1 MLENRRGDFLTHTV
15 EGCSLQADSQ
25 SKSVDDRLTLSQNQL
40 VVVVV
45 AAAAATNDVDNA
57 LKLTV

>member
-1 MLENRRGDFLTHTV
+1 MLENRTGDFLTHTV